1 MGHSHAFLLSG
12 IWDNLQSD
20 PRGCCIKLGHQQRH
34 RKTDGNLRPDRG
46 LKTHAG
52 TPAFQESQV
61 TLDNS
66 RSTVWVCVCKVCC
79 PPNVDGVTCSQGLP
93 QNSQGGLRDESP
105 SWLTMDTLLPSLQSI
120 PCHSLPQHLHYRNPA
135 PARGEAALG
144 HGNSLQ
150 ASHLI

>member
-46 LKTHAG
+46 LKTHAA

-93 QNSQGGLRDESP
+93 KILREDSGMNHPPGLQWTPCSHP
-105 SWLTMDTLLPSLQSI
+105 CKASLATI
-120 PCHSLPQHLHYRNPA
+120 CHSTCTTETLPRP
-135 PARGEAALG
+135 GER
-144 HGNSLQ
+144 Q
-150 ASHLI
+150 P